1 MFGTE
6 LVKLCNSQDLIIC
19 NGVMTWSNSN
29 HMTCIHGLGSSVVD
43 YTISDIPISNQVV
56 IFYLLNDLEPDI
68 DHIPLTL
75 TLNFAMHR
83 SHIKEKSN
91 LVKGLSF

>member
-1 MFGTE
+1 
-6 LVKLCNSQDLIIC
+6 
-19 NGVMTWSNSN
+19 
-29 HMTCIHGLGSSVVD
+29 MTCIHGLGSSVVD
-43 YTISDIPISNQVV
+43 YAISDIPVSNQIV
-56 IFYLLNDLEPDI
+56 IFDLLNDLEPDI

-75 TLNFAMHR
+75 TLKFAMHR